1 MSELTLTLIKLGFLA
16 VLWLFV
22 LSAVSVIRSD
32 IFGTKAPA
40 AAPRPKAARPKKG
53 GDEPRR
59 ESRKPKSRKPVRGVP
74 TKLQIV
80 AGPNAG
86 QSVPLG
92 DEPILLGRGTD
103 ATIRLDDDYVSTRHA
118 RFATNGEQWFVEDIG
133 STNGTY
139 LGSQRITAPVPV
151 GIGIQVR
158 LGKTVVELRK

>member
-32 IFGTKAPA
+32 IIGTKAPA
-40 AAPRPKAARPKKG
+40 TAARPAA
-53 GDEPRR
+53 
-59 ESRKPKSRKPVRGVP
+59 SASKPKAKREKEGRAPKAKRGIP

-80 AGPNAG
+80 GGPNTG

-92 DEPILLGRGTD
+92 DQPILLGRGTD
-103 ATIRLDDDYVSTRHA
+103 AAIRLDDDYVSTRHA
-118 RFATNGEQWFVEDIG
+118 RFATNGEQWFVEDMG

-139 LGSQRITAPVPV
+139 LGSQRVSTPVPV

-158 LGKTVVELRK
+158 LGKTIVELRK